1 MKYGAGGSLFQI
13 AVAAIEITI
22 LINNTRNVPTRAFL
36 AFPKIVLI
44 ANEIEI
50 AVLIHTMSKIMI
62 GAGLMLTISR
72 RKAAATRRNI
82 AIDAR
87 AESRK
92 SK

>member
-22 LINNTRNVPTRAFL
+22 LINKTRNVPTSAFL
-36 AFPKIVLI
+36 AFPKRVLI
-44 ANEIEI
+44 AKESEI
-50 AVLIHTMSKIMI
+50 AVLIHTMSKIII

-72 RKAAATRRNI
+72 RNAAATRRNI
-82 AIDAR
+82 IIETK
-87 AESRK
+87 AERRK